1 MRLHYSER
9 LAGIAL
15 FGFAGIAILAGIAAW
30 SLGQPALAGHIWLV
44 GTLPVLL
51 SLVIGIAAG
60 LFGGNVGLDIIA
72 LLSMSGALALGEAL
86 TAIVIALMV
95 ASGRVLERWA
105 EARAQREM
113 TALLSRVPRHA
124 QRYEDGRLVQIPLD
138 QVAAG
143 DRLLV
148 RAGDVVPV
156 DGTVEQGR
164 AVLDEAIL
172 TGEALPVTRVSGAAI
187 RSGSVNAAHPFDMI
201 ASATAAR
208 SSLAGIVRLVEA
220 ARSTKA
226 PSARLADRYAL
237 LFTSLSL
244 GMAGLAWLVTAD
256 PVRALAVL
264 VVATPCPLILGV
276 PVAIVSGM
284 SRCARRGI
292 LVKGGGVLE
301 TLARARTLFFDKTG
315 TLTGGQPRLVGVEMA
330 PDSGDQ
336 DLLWLAASLDQF
348 SPHVI
353 AEAVV
358 TAARRRGLS
367 LAVPEAVEETPGA
380 GIKGQVDGRF
390 AALGSPG
397 FIADFAP
404 PTVWSRQ
411 LLARVGQ
418 DGVTAVLVA
427 VEGQIA
433 GALLLADEIRPE
445 TPRALRLLRKVGLR
459 RIVMLTGDRRDTA
472 ESVGL
477 LLGVDT
483 VLAELSPAEKL
494 AALTAPGTEAPV
506 IMVGDGVNDAPALA
520 AADVGVAM
528 GARGAAASSEAAG
541 IVLMVDRL
549 DRLAEGVTIAR
560 RARRIALESV
570 LAGMGLSLAAMI
582 VAALGFLPPLAGAI
596 LQEGIDVAVI
606 LNALRALQGP
616 APRGGRPGLSHAEVN
631 RLAAE
636 HTDLQPVADRIRLLA
651 DRLSTLAPQALA
663 EELAALDTLLRE
675 RVLAHERQDETDLYP
690 AVAAMLGGEDAMA
703 PLSGMHRE
711 IHRLSG
717 RVSRTATAAVAS
729 PDGVDVTELRRVLYG
744 LDAVLRLHCAEED
757 AVYFNLEDA
766 A

>member
-9 LAGIAL
+9 RAGIVL
-15 FGFAGIAILAGIAAW
+15 FGCAGIAILAGIAAW
-30 SLGQPALAGHIWLV
+30 SLGQPALAGHLWLA

-51 SLVIGIAAG
+51 SLVIGIAVG

-72 LLSMSGALALGEAL
+72 LLSMSGALALGESL

-95 ASGRVLERWA
+95 ASGRVLELWA

-124 QRYEDGRLVQIPLD
+124 QRYEDGQLVQIPLD

-148 RAGDVVPV
+148 RAGDIVPV

-164 AVLDEAIL
+164 AVLDESIL

-187 RSGSVNAAHPFDMI
+187 RSGSLNAAHPFDMI
-201 ASATAAR
+201 ARATAER

-220 ARSTKA
+220 ARSAKA

-244 GMAGLAWLVTAD
+244 GMAGLAWLATAD

-276 PVAIVSGM
+276 PVAIVSGI
-284 SRCARRGI
+284 SRCARRGV

-301 TLARARTLFFDKTG
+301 TLARAKTLFFDKTG
-315 TLTGGQPRLVGVEMA
+315 TLTGGQPRLIAVEMA
-330 PDSGDQ
+330 PESGDQ

-358 TAARRRGLS
+358 TAARQRGLT
-367 LAVPEAVEETPGA
+367 LAVPEEVEETPGA
-380 GIKGQVDGRF
+380 GIKGRVEGRF
-390 AALGSPG
+390 AALGSPA
-397 FIADFAP
+397 FIADIAP

-418 DGVTAVLVA
+418 DGTAAVLVA
-427 VEGQIA
+427 VEGRIA

-445 TPRALRLLRKVGLR
+445 TPRALRLLRKAGLR
-459 RIVMLTGDRRDTA
+459 HIVMLTGDRRDTA
-472 ESVGL
+472 ESVGA
-477 LLGVDT
+477 LLGVDA

-494 AALTAPGTEAPV
+494 AAITAPGTEMPV

-520 AADVGVAM
+520 AADVGIAM
-528 GARGAAASSEAAG
+528 GARGSAASSEAAG

-549 DRLAEGVTIAR
+549 DRLAEAVAIAR
-560 RARRIALESV
+560 RSRRIALESV
-570 LAGMGLSLAAMI
+570 LAGMGLSIAAMI

-606 LNALRALQGP
+606 LNALRALSGGIR
-616 APRGGRPGLSHAEVN
+616 RGRRAGFSHAEVA

-636 HTDLQPVADRIRLLA
+636 HNDLEPVADRIRLLA
-651 DRLSTLAPQALA
+651 DRLSALAPQTLA
-663 EELAALDTLLRE
+663 GELAALDRLLVE
-675 RVLAHERQDETDLYP
+675 RVVAHERRDESELYP
-690 AVAAMLGGEDAMA
+690 TVAAMLGGEDAMA

-711 IHRLSG
+711 IHHLSG
-717 RVSRTATAAVAS
+717 QISRMASAAVAS
-729 PDGVDVTELRRVLYG
+729 SDGVDVTELRRVLYA

-757 AVYFNLEDA
+757 AVYFNLENV
-766 A
+766 